1 MDATVLIL
9 KELQEIKEQ
18 LQNISDALK
27 PKETI
32 TYYYEEGDKSTR
44 PYSEKNSLFTKS
56 QDFQIYQLHYNEI

>member
-44 PYSEKNSLFTKS
+44 PY
-56 QDFQIYQLHYNEI
+56 

>member
-32 TYYYEEGDKSTR
+32 TYYYEEGDKSTNHII
-44 PYSEKNSLFTKS
+44 PPTTIILQTSYH
-56 QDFQIYQLHYNEI
+56 IA

>member
-32 TYYYEEGDKSTR
+32 AYYYEEGDKSTR
-44 PYSEKNSLFTKS
+44 PY
-56 QDFQIYQLHYNEI
+56 